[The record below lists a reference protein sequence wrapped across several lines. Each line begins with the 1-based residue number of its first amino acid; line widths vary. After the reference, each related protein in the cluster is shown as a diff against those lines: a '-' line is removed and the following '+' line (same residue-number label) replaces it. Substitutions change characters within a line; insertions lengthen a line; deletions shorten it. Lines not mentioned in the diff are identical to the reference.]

1 MTTARD
7 GFTQRVKAGMDS
19 VISHLRT
26 FLESICQPTLNLM
39 ESPERERVVSD
50 ALCSIW
56 DVKAP

>member
-19 VISHLRT
+19 EISHLRT
-26 FLESICQPTLNLM
+26 FLESIRQPTLNLM
-39 ESPERERVVSD
+39 ESPERVSD
-50 ALCSIW
+50 ALCSIR

>member
-7 GFTQRVKAGMDS
+7 GFTQRVKAGMDA
-19 VISHLRT
+19 ISHLRT
-26 FLESICQPTLNLM
+26 FLEAICQPTLNLM
-39 ESPERERVVSD
+39 ESLERVVSD

>member
-19 VISHLRT
+19 AISHLRT
-26 FLESICQPTLNLM
+26 FLEAICQPTLNLM
-39 ESPERERVVSD
+39 ESLERVVSD
-50 ALCSIW
+50 ALCSIR

>member
-7 GFTQRVKAGMDS
+7 GFTQRVKAEMDS
-19 VISHLRT
+19 AISHLRT
-26 FLESICQPTLNLM
+26 FLEPICQPTLNLM

-50 ALCSIW
+50 ALCSIR

>member
-7 GFTQRVKAGMDS
+7 NFTQRVKAGMDS
-19 VISHLRT
+19 AISHLRT

-39 ESPERERVVSD
+39 ESPERVVSE
-50 ALCSIW
+50 ALYSIR